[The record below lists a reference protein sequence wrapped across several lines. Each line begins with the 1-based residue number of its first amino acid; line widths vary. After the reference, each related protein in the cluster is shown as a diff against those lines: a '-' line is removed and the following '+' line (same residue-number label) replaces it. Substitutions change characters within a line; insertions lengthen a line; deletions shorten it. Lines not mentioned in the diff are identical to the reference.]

1 MNTLRERGLTMND
14 CVNCKH
20 AETDYAEYY
29 GTTAKNWFVCGCS
42 IGMDPEEND
51 GECEGFETYD
61 ELD

>member
-1 MNTLRERGLTMND
+1 MND

-51 GECEGFETYD
+51 GECEGFEEHD
-61 ELD
+61 KLD